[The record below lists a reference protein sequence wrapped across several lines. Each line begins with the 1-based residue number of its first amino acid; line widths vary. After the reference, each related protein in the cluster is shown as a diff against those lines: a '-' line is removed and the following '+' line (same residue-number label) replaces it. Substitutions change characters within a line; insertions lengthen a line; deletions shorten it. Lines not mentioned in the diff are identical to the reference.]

1 MKTVRAGLLNR
12 SCREIC
18 NPLLLTTSY
27 LPSDLHVCIN
37 DCYEL
42 ILNNTDKKL

>member
-1 MKTVRAGLLNR
+1 MKTVGAGLLNR
-12 SCREIC
+12 SCWEIC

-27 LPSDLHVCIN
+27 LASDLHVCIS

-42 ILNNTDKKL
+42 ILNNTGMKL